1 MIFTTNRK
9 PQIGDVFGVPL
20 DGATCGYFH
29 FVAIDSSQLESHVIR
44 VFQGVYDTKSDVDI
58 EKVVQGVVA
67 FHAHVFLKIGL
78 KQKCWEKAGHSNNIG
93 QVDVLF
99 RDSDD
104 YGNPQIKVSHAWY
117 VWRINEEFKFIGEL
131 AKKYQHAEIGIVMTP
146 DDIIHRMRNG
156 VYDGFYPEY

>member
-1 MIFTTNRK
+1 M
-9 PQIGDVFGVPL
+9 
-20 DGATCGYFH
+20 
-29 FVAIDSSQLESHVIR
+29 
-44 VFQGVYDTKSDVDI
+44 
-58 EKVVQGVVA
+58 
-67 FHAHVFLKIGL
+67 
-78 KQKCWEKAGHSNNIG
+78 
-93 QVDVLF
+93 DVLF